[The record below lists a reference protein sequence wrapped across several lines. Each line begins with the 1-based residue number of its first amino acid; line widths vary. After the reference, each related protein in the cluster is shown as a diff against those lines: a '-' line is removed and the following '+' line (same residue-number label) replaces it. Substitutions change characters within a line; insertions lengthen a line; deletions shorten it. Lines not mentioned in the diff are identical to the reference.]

1 MGNNVVRVCKIRQIP
16 HINKSRADKKG
27 FDKMYISEK
36 AKRVKPS
43 STLAIDS
50 KFKAMKAEGIDAVGF
65 GTGEPDFD
73 TPDEIKA
80 ACIDALN
87 RGVTKYTP
95 ASGTPDLKKAVCR
108 KLLRD
113 NGLTYQPTDIV
124 ISNGAKHSLTNIF
137 MAICNPGDE
146 VIIPAPYWV
155 SYPEMVAMA
164 DGKSVILT
172 ATEENEFKIS
182 AADFEAA
189 ITPKTR
195 AIVINSP
202 SNPTGSVYTEE
213 ELRAIA
219 DVAVKHN
226 IYVISDEVYEHLTY
240 DGAKHVSIASFGED
254 IKKLTIVVNAMSK
267 TYAMTGWRIGYTAC
281 EKELAT
287 AMANI
292 QSHATSNPNSFAQ
305 AAACVALDG
314 SLDCVNMMKAEFKK
328 RRDYMHKRINEI
340 DGVSCILPQGAF
352 YVMMNIDKIIGRTI
366 YGKMINGSD
375 DFAELFLEK
384 ALVAIV
390 PCSGFGV
397 DNYLRWS
404 YATSMESIEKG
415 LDRLEKFLKE
425 GLDK

>member
-1 MGNNVVRVCKIRQIP
+1 
-16 HINKSRADKKG
+16 
-27 FDKMYISEK
+27 MYISEK
-36 AKRVKPS
+36 ARRVKPS

-73 TPDEIKA
+73 TPEDIKA
-80 ACIDALN
+80 ACVDALS

-95 ASGTPDLKKAVCR
+95 ASGTLDLKKAVCR
-108 KLLRD
+108 KLNRD
-113 NGLTYQPTDIV
+113 NGLDYQPTDIV

-137 MAICNPGDE
+137 TAILNPGDE
-146 VIIPAPYWV
+146 VIIPAPFWV

-164 DGKSVILT
+164 DGKSVFINTT
-172 ATEENEFKIS
+172 AETEFKIS
-182 AADFEAA
+182 AEDFENA

-195 AIVINSP
+195 AIIVNSP

-219 DVAVKHN
+219 NVAVKNN

-240 DGAKHVSIASFGED
+240 DGTKHISIASFGDE

-287 AMANI
+287 VMANI

-305 AAACVALDG
+305 AASCVALDG

-328 RRDYMHKRINEI
+328 RRDYMYERINSIE
-340 DGVSCILPQGAF
+340 GVSCIMPKGAF
-352 YVMMNIDKIIGRTI
+352 YIMMNIDDIIGRTLF
-366 YGKMINGSD
+366 GKKINGSD

-390 PCSGFGV
+390 PCSGFGA

-404 YATSMESIEKG
+404 YATSMDSIKIG
-415 LDRLEKFLKE
+415 LDRLEKFIKD

>member
-1 MGNNVVRVCKIRQIP
+1 
-16 HINKSRADKKG
+16 
-27 FDKMYISEK
+27 MYISEK

-73 TPDEIKA
+73 TPDDIKA
-80 ACIDALN
+80 AAVDALN
-87 RGVTKYTP
+87 RGITKYTP
-95 ASGTPDLKKAVCR
+95 ASGTLDLKKAVCR

-113 NGLTYQPTDIV
+113 NGLTYQPSDIV

-137 MAICNPGDE
+137 TAICNPGDE
-146 VIIPAPYWV
+146 VIIPAPFWV
-155 SYPEMVAMA
+155 SYPEMVALA
-164 DGKSVILT
+164 DGESVILNT
-172 ATEENEFKIS
+172 TEENEFKIS
-182 AADFEAA
+182 AADFENA
-189 ITPKTR
+189 ITDKTR
-195 AIVINSP
+195 AIIINSP

-219 DVAVKHN
+219 EVAVKHN
-226 IYVISDEVYEHLTY
+226 IYVISDEVYEHLVY
-240 DGAKHVSIASFGED
+240 DGDKHISIASFGED

-287 AMANI
+287 VMANI

-305 AAACVALDG
+305 AASSVALDG

-328 RRDYMHKRINEI
+328 RRDYMFERINSIE
-340 DGVSCILPQGAF
+340 GVSCIKPRGAF
-352 YVMMNIDKIIGRTI
+352 YIMMNIDKIIGRTL
-366 YGKMINGSD
+366 YGKKINGSD

-390 PCSGFGV
+390 PCSGFGA

-404 YATSMESIEKG
+404 YATSMESIRTG
-415 LDRLEKFLKE
+415 LDRLEKFIVE
-425 GLDK
+425 GIDK

>member
-1 MGNNVVRVCKIRQIP
+1 
-16 HINKSRADKKG
+16 
-27 FDKMYISEK
+27 MYISEK
-36 AKRVKPS
+36 AKRVKAS

-50 KFKAMKAEGIDAVGF
+50 KFKAMKAEGIDVVGF

-73 TPDEIKA
+73 TPDDIKA
-80 ACIDALN
+80 AAIDALN
-87 RGVTKYTP
+87 RGITKYTP
-95 ASGTPDLKKAVCR
+95 ASGTLDLKKAVCR

-113 NGLTYQPTDIV
+113 NGLTYQPSDIV

-137 MAICNPGDE
+137 TAICNPGDE
-146 VIIPAPYWV
+146 VIIPAPFWV
-155 SYPEMVAMA
+155 SYPEMVALA
-164 DGKSVILT
+164 DGKSVILNT
-172 ATEENEFKIS
+172 TEENEFKIS
-182 AADFEAA
+182 AEDFENA
-189 ITPKTR
+189 ITDKTR
-195 AIVINSP
+195 AIIINSP
-202 SNPTGSVYTEE
+202 SNPTGSVYSEE

-219 DVAVKHN
+219 EVAVKHN
-226 IYVISDEVYEHLTY
+226 IYIISDEVYEHLVY

-305 AAACVALDG
+305 AASCVALDG
-314 SLDCVNMMKAEFKK
+314 SLDCVNMMKEEFKK
-328 RRDYMHKRINEI
+328 RRDYMYERINSIE
-340 DGVSCILPQGAF
+340 GVSCIKPNGAF
-352 YVMMNIDKIIGRTI
+352 YIMMNIDKIIGRTL
-366 YGKMINGSD
+366 YGKKINGSD

-390 PCSGFGV
+390 PCSGFGA

-404 YATSMESIEKG
+404 YATSMESIRKG
-415 LDRLEKFLKE
+415 LDRLEKFIMD
-425 GLDK
+425 GIDK

>member
-1 MGNNVVRVCKIRQIP
+1 
-16 HINKSRADKKG
+16 
-27 FDKMYISEK
+27 MYISEK

-73 TPDEIKA
+73 TPDDIKA
-80 ACIDALN
+80 AAVDALS
-87 RGVTKYTP
+87 RGITKYTP
-95 ASGTPDLKKAVCR
+95 ASGTLDLKKAVCR

-113 NGLTYQPTDIV
+113 NGLTYQPSDIV

-137 MAICNPGDE
+137 TAICNPGDE
-146 VIIPAPYWV
+146 VIIPAPFWV
-155 SYPEMVAMA
+155 SYPEMVALA
-164 DGKSVILT
+164 DGKSVILNT
-172 ATEENEFKIS
+172 TEENEFKIS
-182 AADFEAA
+182 VSDFENA
-189 ITPKTR
+189 ITDKTR
-195 AIVINSP
+195 AIIINSP

-226 IYVISDEVYEHLTY
+226 IYVISDEVYEHLVY
-240 DGAKHVSIASFGED
+240 DGDKHISIASFGED

-305 AAACVALDG
+305 AASCVALDG
-314 SLDCVNMMKAEFKK
+314 SLDCVNMMKTEFKK
-328 RRDYMHKRINEI
+328 RRDYMFEKINSIE
-340 DGVSCILPQGAF
+340 GVSCIKPRGAF
-352 YVMMNIDKIIGRTI
+352 YIMMNIDKIIGHTL
-366 YGKMINGSD
+366 YGKKINGSD

-390 PCSGFGV
+390 PCSGFGA

-404 YATSMESIEKG
+404 YATSMESIRTG
-415 LDRLEKFLKE
+415 LDRLEKFITE
-425 GLDK
+425 GIDK